1 LIATVGLFDVEF
13 LGGATLVAMVRM
25 RPLPME
31 EYFRAKPMVTPAVAG
46 MATMTMTSTLV
57 VQFGLPPALTA
68 LAFAFLFG
76 TLAFG
81 DRSLSRVQRVVLYL
95 INSVTI
101 FSVAVGINET
111 AVGMMKTQEVAP
123 VEQRL
128 APDDERP
135 PELLRSWF

>member
-1 LIATVGLFDVEF
+1 MD
-13 LGGATLVAMVRM
+13 
-25 RPLPME
+25 
-31 EYFRAKPMVTPAVAG
+31 EYLRAKPMVTPAIAG

-81 DRSLSRVQRVVLYL
+81 DRSLSRLQRGVLYL

-111 AVGMMKTQEVAP
+111 AVGMMKPPEVAAY
-123 VEQRL
+123 EQRL
-128 APDDERP
+128 APDDERSP
-135 PELLRSWF
+135 ALLRSWF